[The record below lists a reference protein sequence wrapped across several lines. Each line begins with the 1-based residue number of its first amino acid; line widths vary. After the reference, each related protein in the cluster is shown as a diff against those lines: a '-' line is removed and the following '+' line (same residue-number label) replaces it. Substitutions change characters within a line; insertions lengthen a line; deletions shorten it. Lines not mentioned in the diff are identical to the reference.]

1 MSSAKAVR
9 AVKAS
14 PEAAPRKQYHHG
26 DLRDSLLKQGLILLQ
41 EVGVEDISLRQL
53 AERVGVSTP
62 ALYHHF
68 KNKQELLYALGI
80 LCVDRFEQAL
90 FEDLPDS
97 LSATMDGGLQGST
110 PDAASPQ
117 RQPGPADHLQSIVLA
132 YVRFALQN
140 PELYELLFGRRMW
153 KTGDDSAFHQYAK
166 KSFRKLSARLM
177 ASQQGRTLRA
187 DINPLR
193 VAQVGWATVHGL
205 CRMYNDGLAFS
216 SETIEDIALYA
227 CQMLERALFTG

>member
-9 AVKAS
+9 AVKPS
-14 PEAAPRKQYHHG
+14 PDAAPRKQYHHG

-80 LCVDRFEQAL
+80 LCVDKFEQAL
-90 FEDLPDS
+90 FEEWLGEGAIS
-97 LSATMDGGLQGST
+97 VQGGGQAPAPST
-110 PDAASPQ
+110 
-117 RQPGPADHLQSIVLA
+117 QPSGPADHLQHIVLA
-132 YVRFALQN
+132 YVRFALEN

-153 KTGDDSAFHQYAK
+153 KTDVRSDFHAYAK
-166 KSFRKLSARLM
+166 QSFRKLSTRLL

-187 DINPLR
+187 DIHPLR

-227 CQMLERALFTG
+227 CQLLERALFSQ